1 MKKSSGS
8 PEIKRMDG
16 SIIIPAGKYASLRKA
31 VEKNSA
37 DLSYANLSY
46 ANLYSANLGYANL
59 YSADLSSA
67 NLSSANLYSANL
79 GSANLYSANLSSA
92 NLSYADID
100 YSCWPLWCG
109 SRDVKVDKK
118 IALQILAHFIVLDC
132 DDQDIIE
139 LQSFILSTGLPQLC
153 HRAKELGI
161 VEEE

>member
-46 ANLYSANLGYANL
+46 
-59 YSADLSSA
+59 
-67 NLSSANLYSANL
+67 ANLYSANL